1 MADQEIK
8 ITFPEEK
15 MEALVFFLGEQN
27 EKVEDVL
34 KAHLDKTYEKSV
46 PAQVR
51 KFVESRVTG
60 REEAAQEQRSQGSG
74 RGSDGGQR
82 QRSAQGRRNGRRS
95 VGQTTQEQSEPA
107 QTMQE
112 DAQTGPEEETEA
124 ENTMSMGM

>member
-1 MADQEIK
+1 MADKEIK

-51 KFVESRVTG
+51 KFVESRIPAA
-60 REEAAQEQRSQGSG
+60 EEESVQ
-74 RGSDGGQR
+74 GQR
-82 QRSAQGRRNGRRS
+82 GQRPAREPGRRS
-95 VGQTTQEQSEPA
+95 GRQSVRQTAQERTEPV
-107 QTMQE
+107 QTAQE
-112 DAQTGPEEETEA
+112 DVQTGPEEETA
-124 ENTMSMGM
+124 SENTMSMGM

>member
-1 MADQEIK
+1 MADKEIK

-51 KFVESRVTG
+51 KFVESRIPATEEESVQEQRGQRPAREPG
-60 REEAAQEQRSQGSG
+60 RRSGRQSARQTAQEQ
-74 RGSDGGQR
+74 
-82 QRSAQGRRNGRRS
+82 
-95 VGQTTQEQSEPA
+95 TEPA
-107 QTMQE
+107 QTVQE
-112 DAQTGPEEETEA
+112 DAQTGPEEETA
-124 ENTMSMGM
+124 SENTMSMGM

>member
-1 MADQEIK
+1 MADKEIK

-51 KFVESRVTG
+51 KFVESRIPAAEEESVQGQRPAREPG
-60 REEAAQEQRSQGSG
+60 RRSGRQSVRQTAQEQTEP
-74 RGSDGGQR
+74 
-82 QRSAQGRRNGRRS
+82 
-95 VGQTTQEQSEPA
+95 VQTA
-107 QTMQE
+107 QE
-112 DAQTGPEEETEA
+112 DVQTGPEEETA
-124 ENTMSMGM
+124 SENTMSMGM